1 MHAKKAKKIQAGG
14 SRDNLEGYLYEFSFK
29 KKFPRN
35 TRLNELLLILSDML
49 IDQ

>member
-35 TRLNELLLILSDML
+35 TRLNELILILSDML